1 MSNAKA
7 ECEELLNAVMPFAEQ
22 CLSNYREF
30 FPFGATMSQSGEIA
44 LAAATDGEEEQ
55 PPSEELIELLT
66 EGFREGARNREYRAT
81 GLVYDALTVPPGKNA
96 KQDTII
102 CAFDHQDN
110 YSIKICFPYQ
120 FDADDELVIEDPY
133 AVEGEYEI
141 FGNSPS

>member
-44 LAAATDGEEEQ
+44 MAASADEDDEQ
-55 PPSEELIELLT
+55 PQSEDLIALLA
-66 EGFREGARNREYRAT
+66 ESFRNGARNGEYRAT
-81 GLVYDALTVPPGKNA
+81 GIVYDALTVPPGQNT

-102 CAFDHQDN
+102 CAFDHQDS
-110 YSIKICFPYQ
+110 YSIKICFPYR
-120 FDADDELVIEDPY
+120 FDADDELIIEDPF

-141 FGNSPS
+141 FVSSPS